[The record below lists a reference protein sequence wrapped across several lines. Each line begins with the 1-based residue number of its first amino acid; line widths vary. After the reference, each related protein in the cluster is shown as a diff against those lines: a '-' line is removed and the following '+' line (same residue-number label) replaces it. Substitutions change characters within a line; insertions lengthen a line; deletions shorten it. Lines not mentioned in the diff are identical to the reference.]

1 VKTNH
6 IYKLDRYKLSF
17 IDYKLASAKFDE
29 AVFNISQ
36 NGPDIFE
43 PLEQLARILDIKHA
57 HFLTC
62 ANRLLGGHNNIWCS
76 H

>member
-1 VKTNH
+1 MTSNQ
-6 IYKLDRYKLSF
+6 IYKLDRYKISF
-17 IDYKLASAKFDE
+17 VDYKLASEKFDE

-43 PLEQLARILDIKHA
+43 PLDQLARILDIKHA
-57 HFLTC
+57 HFLAC
-62 ANRLLGGHNNIWCS
+62 ASKLLAGHDNIWCG